1 MESIPFPGD
10 LKQIIK
16 TSVAFSSKANEY
28 DYLRKIYSALNDN
41 KEIDI
46 QRLNDEGYTTRE
58 IEILLRIPKSSVSRK
73 LKES

>member
-1 MESIPFPGD
+1 MEY
-10 LKQIIK
+10 L
-16 TSVAFSSKANEY
+16 NEY
-28 DYLRKIYSALNDN
+28 KKWCTSDVFDEETKKELINIKNDN

-58 IEILLRIPKSSVSRK
+58 IEILSRIPKSSVSRK